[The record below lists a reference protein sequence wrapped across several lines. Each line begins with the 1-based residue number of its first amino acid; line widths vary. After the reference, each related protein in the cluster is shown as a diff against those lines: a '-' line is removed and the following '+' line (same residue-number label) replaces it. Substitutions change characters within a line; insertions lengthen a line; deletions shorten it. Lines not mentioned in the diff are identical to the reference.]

1 MTKIPIFS
9 MKSYELD
16 TFNPFHYHIVIC
28 LMYMYCYLHR
38 YPGLR
43 RIVGRLVKSVLP
55 DPIKSVGS
63 IMIPCD
69 SFNRDNSCPYPSD
82 AIGHLDARH
91 VQRIHSCTICYL
103 TLGGMINIHRQTE
116 CPLLSLIDCA
126 ALDMSFSANVN

>member
-1 MTKIPIFS
+1 
-9 MKSYELD
+9 MKPYDLD
-16 TFNPFHYHIVIC
+16 IAFISLQDRNILI
-28 LMYMYCYLHR
+28 YMYCYLYR